1 MYVLN
6 KIYCLLVH
14 DIINDMIYMYIYNIS
29 KYSVNEN
36 RLKWIKIDSDC
47 QKYGF
52 MNIKMNPF
60 YSWMHFYSFIGI
72 A

>member
-14 DIINDMIYMYIYNIS
+14 DIINDMIYMYIYNMS

-36 RLKWIKIDSDC
+36 RLK
-47 QKYGF
+47 
-52 MNIKMNPF
+52 
-60 YSWMHFYSFIGI
+60 
-72 A
+72 